1 MRAVIQRVARARVT
15 VESDTVGEIGRGL
28 LVLVGVAPGD
38 DADDIAVLGDKLAG
52 LRIFADDDGRMNR
65 SVQDVE
71 GGILVVSQFTL
82 YGDTRK
88 GRRPSFVGA
97 APPEE
102 AEPLVEMLV
111 ERLRTLGV
119 TVATGRFGAMMAVD
133 LLNDGPVTLVVNV
146 QDGRIV

>member
-1 MRAVIQRVARARVT
+1 M
-15 VESDTVGEIGRGL
+15 
-28 LVLVGVAPGD
+28 LVGVAPGD
-38 DADDIAVLGDKLAG
+38 DVTDTEALGDKLAG
-52 LRIFADDDGRMNR
+52 LRIFADEEGRMNL
-65 SVQDVE
+65 SVRDVA

-102 AEPLVEMLV
+102 AEPLIEKLV
-111 ERLRTLGV
+111 ERLRALGV

-133 LLNDGPVTLVVNV
+133 LLNDGPVTLVVDV
-146 QDGRIV
+146 KDGRIV

>member
-15 VESDTVGEIGRGL
+15 VEGDTVGEIGRGL
-28 LVLVGVAPGD
+28 LVLVGVAPDDDDGD
-38 DADDIAVLGDKLAG
+38 TEVLGDKLAG

-102 AEPLVEMLV
+102 AEPLIEKLV
-111 ERLRTLGV
+111 ERLRALGI
-119 TVATGRFGAMMAVD
+119 TVATGRFGAMMEVE
-133 LLNDGPVTLVVNV
+133 LLNDGPVTLVVDV
-146 QDGRIV
+146 KDGRIV